1 MRSNL
6 PNKIENSMN
15 KISII
20 GAGRVGETT
29 AHTLAQQE
37 AFHEITLLDIRE
49 GAAAGAALD
58 IMQSASYFGFDT
70 RVTGGTDPVL
80 LQDADLVVVTAGS
93 PRKPGMSRSDVL
105 DINLAVINSICDD
118 VLEYAPDALLLMV
131 TNPVDVLTWHAWK
144 RTGWERRRVFGQAG
158 VLDASRMACFIAAE
172 TGLSIRDIHA
182 MVIGGHGD
190 YMVPLTRFSTV
201 NGVPASTFLDDES
214 ITRIN
219 KRTRHGGSE
228 VLALRQQSSA
238 YNAPAAAIATMV
250 DAISHD
256 RRRVL
261 PCVCNLDGEYGES
274 DITTGVPAIIGRN
287 GIEEVVELPLDEAE
301 LAGFQASVDAIRA
314 DLKTL

>member
-1 MRSNL
+1 
-6 PNKIENSMN
+6 MN

-20 GAGRVGETT
+20 GAGHVGETA

-37 AFHEITLLDIRE
+37 LCREITLLDIRE

-70 RVTGGTDPVL
+70 RVNGGTDPAL
-80 LQDADLVVVTAGS
+80 LKDSDLVVVTAGS

-105 DINLAVINSICDD
+105 DINRAVINDICDH
-118 VLEYAPDALLLMV
+118 VLEFAPDALLLMV

-144 RTGWERRRVFGQAG
+144 RTGWERQRVFGQAG

-172 TGLSIRDIHA
+172 TGLSIKDIHA

-190 YMVPLTRFSTV
+190 YMVPLTRYSTI
-201 NGVPASTFLDDES
+201 NGLPANTFLDDDS
-214 ITRIN
+214 VARIN
-219 KRTRHGGSE
+219 ERTRHGGSE

-238 YNAPAAAIATMV
+238 YSAPAAAIATMV

-261 PCVCNLDGEYGES
+261 PCVCNLDGEYGET
-274 DITTGVPAIIGRN
+274 DITAGVPAILGRN
-287 GIEEVVELPLDEAE
+287 GIEQVVELPLDESE
-301 LAGFQASVDAIRA
+301 LAGFQASIDVIRT
-314 DLKTL
+314 DLKNL

>member
-1 MRSNL
+1 
-6 PNKIENSMN
+6 MN

-20 GAGRVGETT
+20 GAGRVGETA

-37 AFHEITLLDIRE
+37 ACREITLLDIRE

-70 RVTGGTDPVL
+70 RVTGGTDPAL
-80 LQDADLVVVTAGS
+80 LQDSDLIVVTAGS

-105 DINLAVINSICDD
+105 DINLAVINSICDN

-144 RTGWERRRVFGQAG
+144 RTGWERQRVFGQAG

-172 TGLSIRDIHA
+172 TGLSIKDIHA

-190 YMVPLTRFSTV
+190 YMVPLTRFTTV

-214 ITRIN
+214 ISRIN

-274 DITTGVPAIIGRN
+274 DITAGVPAIIGRN
-287 GIEEVVELPLDEAE
+287 GIEEVVELPLDETE
-301 LAGFQASVDAIRA
+301 LAGFQASIDVIRA
-314 DLKTL
+314 DLKSL